1 MPFLLREIAQWVN
14 GELTGDP
21 ECVIEDAGPIDTA
34 GAHQITFAEKG
45 PSLKRIAAT
54 QAEAVLVPREF
65 TDASVNLI
73 RVHNPRLAF
82 ATVLEKFHPTKRPA
96 PGIHPSAV
104 LGEGCHIGTQV
115 SVGPGV
121 VLGDRVVIGH
131 NVVLH
136 PLVVIGDDA
145 IIGDETTI
153 YPHAVIL
160 ERCRIGRRVII
171 HAGTVVGSDGYG
183 FVQDAGR
190 HHKIPQV
197 GIVQIDDDVEIGANN
212 TIDRASFGK
221 TWIQTGVKT
230 DNQVHI
236 GHNVVVGEHSLL
248 IAQVGIAGSTTIGHH
263 AILAGQAGISGHI
276 RIGDAAVVGPKTG
289 VGHSVPDKQI
299 VSGGIAAMP
308 HRTWLRLQPILP
320 LLPELHKKIKALENR
335 LERLESNITT
345 SKA

>member
-1 MPFLLREIAQWVN
+1 MSFLLSEIAQWVN
-14 GELTGDP
+14 GELIGDP
-21 ECVIEDAGPIDTA
+21 ECEIEDAGPIDTA

-45 PSLKRIAAT
+45 PSLKRVAST
-54 QAEAVLVPREF
+54 RAEAVLVPREF
-65 TDASVNLI
+65 ADAAVNLI
-73 RVHNPRLAF
+73 RVSNPRLAF

-104 LGEGCHIGTQV
+104 LGEGCRTGNQV
-115 SVGPGV
+115 SIGPGV
-121 VLGDRVVIGH
+121 VLGDRVVLGN

-136 PLVVIGDDA
+136 PLVVIGDDVV
-145 IIGDETTI
+145 IDDQTTVH
-153 YPHAVIL
+153 PHAVIL

-171 HAGTVVGSDGYG
+171 HAGTVIGSDGYG

-190 HHKIPQV
+190 HYKIPQI

-221 TWIQTGVKT
+221 TWVQTGVKT

-236 GHNVVVGEHSLL
+236 AHNVVVGEHSLL

-263 AILAGQAGISGHI
+263 VILAGQAGISGHI
-276 RIGDAAVVGPKTG
+276 TIGDRAIVGPQTG
-289 VGHSVPDKQI
+289 VAQSVPDKQI
-299 VSGGIAAMP
+299 VSGGINAMP

-320 LLPELHKKIKALENR
+320 ILPELHKKVKALENR
-335 LERLESNITT
+335 LEQLEKHSTT
-345 SKA
+345 GKA